1 MPDVHG
7 PLRNSRFRLE
17 IDDVVRAGFA
27 ECHLPSAR
35 TEVISYREGSDKQPT
50 DRKLAGLTEYGPL
63 ILKGGVARDAKAL
76 FDWYHMV
83 ASGKVD
89 EARTTIAV
97 VVLDEEG
104 GPSARWEFRNAWP
117 RRYEGPRLDASGEC
131 VAIETVEIVNEGFE
145 RKQ

>member
-1 MPDVHG
+1 MPDGHG
-7 PLRNSRFRLE
+7 PLRNSRFVLE
-17 IDDVVRAGFA
+17 IDGVVRAGFA

-35 TEVISYREGSDKQPT
+35 TEVITYREGDDKRPT
-50 DRKLAGLTEYGPL
+50 NRKLAGLTEYGPL
-63 ILKGGVARDAKAL
+63 LLKGGVARDAMAL
-76 FDWYHMV
+76 FEWYEMV

-97 VVLDEEG
+97 NVLDEEG
-104 GPSARWEFRNAWP
+104 STSARWEFRNAWP